1 MMSNKT
7 LEINSI
13 PIPPKLAG
21 RLKQTLGKTGNGF
34 DEGAFLQQLHYWTL
48 NAATTGWMI
57 NGTKWIYNSLKSW
70 QEQFPWM
77 SEYGLRKA
85 IANLKKLGLIQ
96 TAQHWITSYKR
107 VMFYRI
113 DYQQLVT
120 FAGDV
125 CDLITDRCVN
135 SDQVDV
141 LPDRMTDTNTSSNTS
156 FSEQQTV
163 VVSEINESLE
173 DTSGLEIPTCDRTSR
188 VEVSSSEADR
198 FFQASSG
205 KILAV
210 QPTEL
215 PELINAVAQ
224 AIGQSL
230 PAALKK
236 AIAQFPERVQPAIT
250 YLHFQ
255 QQQRQIKN
263 PVGYLYSAV
272 INGWEITISEPSIT
286 PAGFKQWF
294 DCAKRRGL
302 VIAATLIG
310 EIHHTLHVQHGWLPT
325 EQLMQELAVHN

>member
-1 MMSNKT
+1 MSGKT
-7 LEINSI
+7 LEANSI
-13 PIPPKLAG
+13 PIPPHLTG
-21 RLKQTLGKTGNGF
+21 LLKQALGKSATGF

-48 NAATTGWMI
+48 NSETTGWI
-57 NGTKWIYNSLKSW
+57 IDGTKWIYNSLKAW

-77 SEYGLRKA
+77 TEYGLRKA
-85 IANLKKLGLIQ
+85 ITNLKKLELIQ

-113 DYQQLVT
+113 DYQQLVI
-120 FAGDV
+120 FAGDR

-141 LPDRMTDTNTSSNTS
+141 PPDRMTNTKTSSKTS

-163 VVSEINESLE
+163 VVSEMNESLE
-173 DTSGLEIPTCDRTSR
+173 DTSGLEVPTCDRTCG
-188 VEVSSSEADR
+188 VEVSSSKADR

-205 KILAV
+205 KTSAV
-210 QPTEL
+210 QHSEF
-215 PELINAVAQ
+215 PELSNAVAQ
-224 AIGQSL
+224 AIGQSI
-230 PAALKK
+230 PVALKK
-236 AIAQFPERVQPAIT
+236 AISRFPDRVQPAIA
-250 YLHFQ
+250 YLRFQ

-272 INGWEITISEPSIT
+272 INGWDLTISEPSIT

-302 VIAATLIG
+302 VIAATLVG

-325 EQLMQELAVHN
+325 EQLMQEFDL